1 MMSCLWYILSID
13 VIEFKLLLFFFFSV
27 RTLRL
32 ICACAEDYSCLT
44 EVESTPR
51 AAAMWVNQL
60 QKVSTLWFSYH
71 WECSEKLHFSSSTFY
86 WRQSSVSLSSPVTQ
100 TWVCRR
106 SASVAVCS
114 GLISPPLTPTQQG
127 LPWVA
132 CPPVERLFP
141 VRRKSGSSCLG
152 FGTVPGPRTRGLRK
166 STKELNLLGD
176 RACPMFGGF

>member
-1 MMSCLWYILSID
+1 MLVVHFIHRCDWIQAFTFS
-13 VIEFKLLLFFFFSV
+13 FFFSV

-86 WRQSSVSLSSPVTQ
+86 WRESSVSLSSPVTQ
-100 TWVCRR
+100 TWFCRR

-152 FGTVPGPRTRGLRK
+152 LGLTQVLEQEVWGRVQK
-166 STKELNLLGD
+166 SWI
-176 RACPMFGGF
+176 C